1 MGWQG
6 APYKLGCGENRTSY
20 ILMYPEV
27 ELPWCFSIWGLEG
40 SLPTRNSSWGSML
53 IGWMVTNCYQVT
65 SILLTWLV
73 VWNMLYFFPYLGNV
87 IIPTDELTFFRGVG
101 IPPTRWNWVC
111 LRTFESATRS
121 QIDTTF
127 QPEDGI
133 RNPCQCA
140 KEEINSLWAAP
151 NHVLGVSIL
160 VISNY
165 VWYLHCDPFV

>member
-101 IPPTRWNWVC
+101 IPPTSYRFV
-111 LRTFESATRS
+111 LRIFLLLAIHRSYCCEHCRLASGCTRKAGPGFS
-121 QIDTTF
+121 TCW
-127 QPEDGI
+127 P
-133 RNPCQCA
+133 
-140 KEEINSLWAAP
+140 
-151 NHVLGVSIL
+151 
-160 VISNY
+160 
-165 VWYLHCDPFV
+165 